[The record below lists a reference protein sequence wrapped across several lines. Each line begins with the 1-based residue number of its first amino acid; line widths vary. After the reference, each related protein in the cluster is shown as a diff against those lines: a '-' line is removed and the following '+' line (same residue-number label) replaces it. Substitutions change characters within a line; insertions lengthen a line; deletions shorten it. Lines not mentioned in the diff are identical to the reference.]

1 MIKIKIITP
10 IGLYLSEEV
19 EAIHLKTVEGE
30 RTILPNHMPI
40 VAMLATSKLSLK
52 KNGNYEDYAISS
64 GMLQFMDNEAR
75 ILTDTIEGKAEID
88 LARALEARKRAEQRL
103 AKIDSKTNIRRAE
116 IALDKAIN
124 RIRVSNH

>member
-1 MIKIKIITP
+1 M
-10 IGLYLSEEV
+10 
-19 EAIHLKTVEGE
+19 
-30 RTILPNHMPI
+30 
-40 VAMLATSKLSLK
+40 
-52 KNGNYEDYAISS
+52 
-64 GMLQFMDNEAR
+64 
-75 ILTDTIEGKAEID
+75 D